1 MSHDCYT
8 WTAHTANRYLS
19 LSHEDDF
26 ISYLPLSHSAA
37 LMIDVFMPMA
47 CGATV
52 YFGDQ
57 NALKGSLVD
66 TLKEVK
72 PTFVFGVPRLF
83 EKIMEK
89 MVEMGKRA
97 SVIQRMVADW
107 AKSTGLDHNMRALE
121 GNTQE
126 ESYSY
131 LLAKKLVFSKVKESL
146 GLSRCRILGVGAAPV
161 AMDVFKYFL
170 SLDIPLYECFGMS
183 ETSGPQTGN
192 KPGMHK
198 LGSIGHTLYDME
210 TRIADPDPR
219 GNGEL
224 ITYGRN
230 VMMGYLFNEEKTR
243 EVIDKDGWLHT
254 GDVGCKLSDGFLKIT
269 GRIKELLITAGGE
282 NVPPVPIEDSIK
294 KELPC
299 ISNAMLIGDRKKF
312 LSCFLTLKVEVNSE
326 TMEPTNI
333 LGPYSIEKLS
343 APVLV

>member
-1 MSHDCYT
+1 MMSHDCYT

-19 LSHEDDF
+19 MSQDDDF
-26 ISYLPLSHSAA
+26 VSYLPLSHSAA

-47 CGATV
+47 CGGTV

-89 MVEMGKRA
+89 MVEVGKSA
-97 SVIQRMVADW
+97 SVVQRMVADW

-121 GNTQE
+121 GHIQE

-131 LLAKKLVFSKVKESL
+131 LLAKKLVFSKVKENL

-161 AMDVFKYFL
+161 AMDTFKYFL
-170 SLDIPLYECFGMS
+170 SLDIKLYECFGMS

-192 KPGMHK
+192 KPGLHK
-198 LGSIGHTLYDME
+198 LGSIGHTLCGE
-210 TRIADPDPR
+210 TDIADPDPR

-230 VMMGYLFNEEKTR
+230 VMMGYLFNEEKTK
-243 EVIDKDGWLHT
+243 EAIDEDGWLHT
-254 GDVGCKLSDGFLKIT
+254 GDVGCKHSDGFLQIT
-269 GRIKELLITAGGE
+269 GTEFLLLI
-282 NVPPVPIEDSIK
+282 
-294 KELPC
+294 
-299 ISNAMLIGDRKKF
+299 
-312 LSCFLTLKVEVNSE
+312 
-326 TMEPTNI
+326 
-333 LGPYSIEKLS
+333 
-343 APVLV
+343 